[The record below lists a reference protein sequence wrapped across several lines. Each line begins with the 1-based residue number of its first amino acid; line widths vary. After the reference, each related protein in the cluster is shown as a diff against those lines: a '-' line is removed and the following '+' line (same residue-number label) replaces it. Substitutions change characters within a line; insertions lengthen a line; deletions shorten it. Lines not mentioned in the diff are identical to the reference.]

1 MGRRTKLKEDKKRL
15 SRMAQESISV
25 EAFLARYLGIRD
37 NSILSRDISHADI
50 KALFPNLTRSSFDH
64 VIDNPEI
71 VSEGQVLLVTDCYG
85 RTIPYF
91 NPLYVLELS
100 EPEDDFIGEFIEE
113 EPQEEIIP
121 DINELDLTSLSN
133 YELQGLLH
141 LYAKYNL
148 RGAHRRVRK
157 ELTSRK
163 DSRHASKESI
173 GRKLKKSRKNER
185 FDY

>member
-1 MGRRTKLKEDKKRL
+1 MGRRAKLKEDKKRL
-15 SRMAQESISV
+15 SRMSQESISV
-25 EAFLARYLGIRD
+25 EAFLARYLGVRD
-37 NSILSRDISHADI
+37 NSILARDISHADI
-50 KALFPNLTRSSFDH
+50 KALFPNLTRSSFDY

-71 VSEGQVLLVTDCYG
+71 VSEGEVLLVTDCYG
-85 RTIPYF
+85 RTVPYY
-91 NPLYVLELS
+91 NPLYVLETTV
-100 EPEDDFIGEFIEE
+100 PETEFIGEYVEE

-121 DINELDLTSLSN
+121 DINELDLSSLSN

-141 LYAKYNL
+141 IYAKNNL
-148 RGAHRRVRK
+148 RGAYRRVRK

-163 DSRHASKESI
+163 NSHHASQESI